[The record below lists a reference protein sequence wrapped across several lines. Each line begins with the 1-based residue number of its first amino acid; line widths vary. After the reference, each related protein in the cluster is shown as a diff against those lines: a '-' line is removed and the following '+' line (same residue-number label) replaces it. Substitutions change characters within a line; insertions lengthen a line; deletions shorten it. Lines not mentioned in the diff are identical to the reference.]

1 MSDLK
6 TRGLKVVILSALLSE
21 AIDDLRGSTLFKQSV
36 KQQCNRLQKVIEPYV
51 KQLDEVYDVNPELVT
66 NVFREIELFLG
77 KLGKMDL
84 MDLVVLNQFFEHYQL
99 NPAEWQ
105 DKFEMEMTRLD
116 SCETSP

>member
-6 TRGLKVVILSALLSE
+6 TRGLKAVILSALLSD

-66 NVFREIELFLG
+66 NVFREIELFLS

-84 MDLVVLNQFFEHYQL
+84 MDLVVLNQFFEHYQH

-105 DKFEMEMTRLD
+105 DKFEMEMTKLNA
-116 SCETSP
+116 